1 MYEFKEQFKA
11 IRQALYDNFLLRA
24 DALFNLLDSLSGR
37 QRAQSIVELSLESLY
52 ERQYSS
58 LYDAVDCFFTAK
70 KPDEAAKERQEKALE
85 RIKILLPI
93 LPKPSRH
100 PFWLTG
106 IDATPALPAL
116 RPYART
122 LSDRGVT
129 YHPNPVP
136 GNKPIG
142 VGHSYSVLALLPGV
156 TKIT

>member
-1 MYEFKEQFKA
+1 MYEYKEQFKA
-11 IRQALYDNFLLRA
+11 IRQALYDSFLLRA

-106 IDATPALPAL
+106 IDATPAL

-122 LSDRGVT
+122 LSDHGVT
-129 YHPNPVP
+129 YHPNPAP

>member
-70 KPDEAAKERQEKALE
+70 NQMKQ
-85 RIKILLPI
+85 
-93 LPKPSRH
+93 PK
-100 PFWLTG
+100 
-106 IDATPALPAL
+106 
-116 RPYART
+116 
-122 LSDRGVT
+122 
-129 YHPNPVP
+129 
-136 GNKPIG
+136 
-142 VGHSYSVLALLPGV
+142 SVRKRLWNG
-156 TKIT
+156 